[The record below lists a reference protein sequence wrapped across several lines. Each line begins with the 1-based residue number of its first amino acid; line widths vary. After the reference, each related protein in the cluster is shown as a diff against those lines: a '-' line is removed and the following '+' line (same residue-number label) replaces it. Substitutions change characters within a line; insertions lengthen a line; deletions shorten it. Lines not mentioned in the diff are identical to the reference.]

1 MFAICLLLDVIG
13 EDDRPL
19 VERDPGRDHADEI
32 GLGKTVYDDSS
43 H

>member
-1 MFAICLLLDVIG
+1 MVPICPLLEVIG

-19 VERDPGRDHADEI
+19 VERDPGRDHADEV
-32 GLGKTVYDDSS
+32 GLGRTLYDDSS